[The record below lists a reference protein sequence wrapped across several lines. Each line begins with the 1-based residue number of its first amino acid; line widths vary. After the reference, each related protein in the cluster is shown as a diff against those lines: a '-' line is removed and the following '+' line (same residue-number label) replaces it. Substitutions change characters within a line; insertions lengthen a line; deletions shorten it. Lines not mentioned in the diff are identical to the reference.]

1 VRFEG
6 EQEDRYCSTG
16 GVSGHC
22 FELCKVLPSAE
33 QTSEGRLSAGHSM
46 AEAVALHD
54 SFASV
59 ASTMHRDDSG
69 SAARARQADGGWEV
83 GAASVFSSLS
93 PSPASSPPPLPP
105 RVQPASNAEGVDVPL
120 VQSKAVQSPGKQSP
134 RVIHINRRN
143 TSLPAEHQNEPHE
156 THEDRYSYVPSLF
169 DSIRLKRLVNQRTQ
183 SECVLLS

>member
-1 VRFEG
+1 MRFEG

-33 QTSEGRLSAGHSM
+33 HTSEGQLSAAHSVT
-46 AEAVALHD
+46 EAVALHD

-59 ASTMHRDDSG
+59 ASTMHCDHSG
-69 SAARARQADGGWEV
+69 SDARARQADGGWAV
-83 GAASVFSSLS
+83 GAAFVFPSLS

-105 RVQPASNAEGVDVPL
+105 RVQPASNAEGVHVPP

-134 RVIHINRRN
+134 RVIQINRRN
-143 TSLPAEHQNEPHE
+143 TSPPAEDRNAPHE
-156 THEDRYSYVPSLF
+156 SHQDRYSYVPSFLE
-169 DSIRLKRLVNQRTQ
+169 S
-183 SECVLLS
+183 